1 MTEWGYA
8 GALITAVPVIL
19 LFVVLLRGALSRG
32 PDAFFATSG
41 LPGDDLL

>member
-19 LFVVLLRGALSRG
+19 LFVVLLRGR
-32 PDAFFATSG
+32 DAFFATGG